1 MGLIGPPR
9 SDTNTWASLEFSRR
23 SLRRARISSP
33 RIGWTLGVPRLALRT
48 LGEIAALDC
57 EVFGVWCVAIGY
69 LICHKKTFSCK
80 DNWKDNSPPP
90 GRGAADRMS
99 PVLIIKVLYCFHRN
113 NDDSKCD
120 VAHTSLP
127 VSRSKVP
134 YPNFAR
140 AGELR

>member
-1 MGLIGPPR
+1 M
-9 SDTNTWASLEFSRR
+9 AS
-23 SLRRARISSP
+23 
-33 RIGWTLGVPRLALRT
+33 V
-48 LGEIAALDC
+48 
-57 EVFGVWCVAIGY
+57 
-69 LICHKKTFSCK
+69 
-80 DNWKDNSPPP
+80 
-90 GRGAADRMS
+90 GRGEAAWPQGGRGGWQS
-99 PVLIIKVLYCFHRN
+99 ESVLIIKVLYCFHRN